1 MSSRVLSSGVTVTI
15 NGELRVGALE
25 ETVTVSGKSSI
36 VDVHDTRQQTTMT
49 RDIIDSTPAA
59 KSLQSLSV
67 LVAGLIAATATAPI
81 VQDAGGPIRSIAG
94 IDRPR
99 RRPFRAHVQVRNAPR
114 LITQR
119 IVHHPRVS
127 HGFK

>member
-1 MSSRVLSSGVTVTI
+1 MTI

-25 ETVTVSGKSSI
+25 KTVTVSGKSSI
-36 VDVHDTRQQTTMT
+36 VDVQDTRQQTTMT

-81 VQDAGGPIRSIAG
+81 VQDAGGPI
-94 IDRPR
+94 DRLP
-99 RRPFRAHVQVRNAPR
+99 A
-114 LITQR
+114 L
-119 IVHHPRVS
+119 IVHGVDSSGRM
-127 HGFK
+127 FKFGTHLD